1 MLMVAAIITNVSRP
15 GAAGRAD
22 GDGRRTAVGEDEAVR
37 YAVTEAVATL
47 TMDQPHN
54 RNALT
59 PALMSGL
66 SQGLETALADEAVGV
81 VVLTNSGPA
90 FCAGADLSGGSQA
103 APAGGKRRGARR
115 DGLAGLLTAIQ
126 DSAKPVVARIA
137 GHCVAGG
144 IGLAAACDISI
155 ADDAA
160 RFGFTEVRVGVAPA
174 IISVVCLPKL
184 RRADALELFL
194 SGERISAARAAEV
207 GLITRAVPAGDLD
220 AEVVAVVAKLL
231 AGGPS
236 ALAAAKRLVYTIPG
250 MDREAAFTRTTE
262 VSQALFAS
270 AEAAEGMAA
279 FREKR
284 LPSWAPPPGAS

>member
-1 MLMVAAIITNVSRP
+1 VLVS
-15 GAAGRAD
+15 
-22 GDGRRTAVGEDEAVR
+22 GDGTAHAVR
-37 YAVTEAVATL
+37 YAVTDAVATL

-59 PALMSGL
+59 PALMAGL
-66 SQGLETALADEAVGV
+66 AQGLETALADESVGV
-81 VVLTNSGPA
+81 IVLTNSGPA
-90 FCAGADLSGGSQA
+90 FCAGADLSGGSPA
-103 APAGGKRRGARR
+103 GLAGPAGGKRRGGARR
-115 DGLAGLLTAIQ
+115 DGLAELLAAIL
-126 DSAKPVVARIA
+126 DSTKPVVARIA

-144 IGLAAACDISI
+144 IGLAAACDISL

-160 RFGFTEVRVGVAPA
+160 RFGFTEVRIGVAPA

-194 SGERISAARAAEV
+194 SGERISAGRAADV
-207 GLITRAVPAGDLD
+207 GLITRAVPAADLD

-284 LPSWAPPPGAS
+284 LPSWAPAQP

>member
-1 MLMVAAIITNVSRP
+1 MS
-15 GAAGRAD
+15 
-22 GDGRRTAVGEDEAVR
+22 GDETVQAVR
-37 YAVTEAVATL
+37 YAVTDAVATL

-59 PALMSGL
+59 PALMAGL
-66 SQGLETALADEAVGV
+66 GQGLEAALADESVGV
-81 VVLTNSGPA
+81 VVLTNDGPA
-90 FCAGADLSGGSQA
+90 FCAGADLSGGSPA
-103 APAGGKRRGARR
+103 APAGPAGGKRRGGARR
-115 DGLAGLLTAIQ
+115 DGLAELLAAIQ
-126 DSAKPVVARIA
+126 DSTKPVVARIA

-144 IGLAAACDISI
+144 IGLAAACDISL

-160 RFGFTEVRVGVAPA
+160 KFGFTEVRIGVAPA

-194 SGERISAARAAEV
+194 SGERISAGRAAEV
-207 GLITRAVPAGDLD
+207 GLITRAVPAADLD
-220 AEVVAVVAKLL
+220 AEVAAVVAKLL

-284 LPSWAPPPGAS
+284 LPSWAPPAQP

>member
-1 MLMVAAIITNVSRP
+1 
-15 GAAGRAD
+15 
-22 GDGRRTAVGEDEAVR
+22 VGEDEAVR
-37 YAVTEAVATL
+37 YAVVDAVATL

-59 PALMSGL
+59 PALMAGL
-66 SQGLETALADEAVGV
+66 AQGLETALADEAVGV
-81 VVLTNSGPA
+81 IVLTNSGPA
-90 FCAGADLSGGSQA
+90 FCAGADLSGASPAGPA
-103 APAGGKRRGARR
+103 GAAGGKRRGARR
-115 DGLAGLLTAIQ
+115 DGLADLLAAIQ

-160 RFGFTEVRVGVAPA
+160 RFGFTEVRIGVAPA

-194 SGERISAARAAEV
+194 SGERINAARAAEV
-207 GLITRAVPAGDLD
+207 GLITRAVPAAGLD

-284 LPSWAPPPGAS
+284 LPSWAPPPTA

>member
-1 MLMVAAIITNVSRP
+1 
-15 GAAGRAD
+15 
-22 GDGRRTAVGEDEAVR
+22 
-37 YAVTEAVATL
+37 
-47 TMDQPHN
+47 MDQPHN
-54 RNALT
+54 RNAMT
-59 PALMSGL
+59 PALLGGL
-66 SQGLETALADEAVGV
+66 AAALANDAVGV
-81 VVLTNSGPA
+81 IVLTHTGPA
-90 FCAGADLSGGSQA
+90 FCAGADLSATPKPKQ
-103 APAGGKRRGARR
+103 RRREL
-115 DGLAGLLTAIQ
+115 GLADVLGDIQ
-126 DSAKPVVARIA
+126 DAPKPVVARIA
-137 GHCVAGG
+137 GHCVGGG

-155 ADDAA
+155 AGSEAKFA
-160 RFGFTEVRVGVAPA
+160 FTEVRVGVAPA
-174 IISVVCLPKL
+174 IISVVCLPKI

-207 GLITRAVPAGDLD
+207 GLITRAVPAGELD
-220 AEVVAVVAKLL
+220 AEVAAVVARLL

-262 VSQALFAS
+262 VTQALFAS

>member
-1 MLMVAAIITNVSRP
+1 V
-15 GAAGRAD
+15 
-22 GDGRRTAVGEDEAVR
+22 AVGDEAVR

-59 PALMSGL
+59 PALLSGL
-66 SQGLETALADEAVGV
+66 AEGLEAALADEAVGV
-81 VVLTNSGPA
+81 IVLTNTGPA
-90 FCAGADLSGGSQA
+90 FCAGADLSGGSPA
-103 APAGGKRRGARR
+103 APVAGKRPGTRR
-115 DGLAGLLTAIQ
+115 DGLAGLLAAIQ

-137 GHCVAGG
+137 GHCMGG
-144 IGLAAACDISI
+144 GVGLAAACDISI
-155 ADDAA
+155 AGDAA
-160 RFGFTEVRVGVAPA
+160 KFGFTEVRVGVAPA

-194 SGERISAARAAEV
+194 SGERITAARAAEV
-207 GLITRAVPAGDLD
+207 GLITRAVPADGLD
-220 AEVVAVVAKLL
+220 AEVAAVVGRLR

-250 MDREAAFTRTTE
+250 MDRDAAFSRTTE

-284 LPSWAPPPGAS
+284 LPSWAPPPSAP

>member
-1 MLMVAAIITNVSRP
+1 
-15 GAAGRAD
+15 
-22 GDGRRTAVGEDEAVR
+22 VGDEAVG
-37 YAVTEAVATL
+37 YAVQDAVATL

-59 PALMSGL
+59 PALMAGL
-66 SQGLETALADEAVGV
+66 AQGLESALADEAVGV
-81 VVLTNSGPA
+81 VVLTNAGPA
-90 FCAGADLSGGSQA
+90 FCAGADLSGASPA
-103 APAGGKRRGARR
+103 APGAGPGPGAGKRRGGARR
-115 DGLAGLLTAIQ
+115 DGLADLLAAIQ
-126 DSAKPVVARIA
+126 DSTKPVVARIA

-144 IGLAAACDISI
+144 IGLAAACDISL

-160 RFGFTEVRVGVAPA
+160 KFGFTEVRIGVAPA

-194 SGERISAARAAEV
+194 SGERISAGRAAEV
-207 GLITRAVPAGDLD
+207 GLITRAVPAADLD
-220 AEVVAVVAKLL
+220 AEVAAVVARLL

-284 LPSWAPPPGAS
+284 LPSWAPPPSGS